1 MVDQV
6 VQPLLDLRD
15 IRALRAASWVTPPDL
30 VADPPW
36 PGQTLNA
43 LAHPKFWNDGPWL
56 QTLNEIDPGNLQ
68 LHRKAFEY
76 AQTAVGLKAL
86 GAIDPTAQVLGI
98 GAGHDLLLYWLANR
112 VSRVVATDLY
122 AGNDLQWAG
131 AEADPLMLTD
141 PSRFART
148 PYRREALE
156 VQSMDARHLRFDDG
170 VFDVAYSLSSIE
182 HFGGSEDVQQAMRE
196 IHRVIRPGGI
206 ACIATELVL
215 NGVGQPE
222 TFTFDQLEQ
231 DILRSTG
238 LRLVQPIDFD
248 ISLYDFLSPV
258 RLDRG
263 EGTRLPHLIVRYHRS
278 IFTSI
283 ILFFRK
289 PN

>member
-1 MVDQV
+1 M
-6 VQPLLDLRD
+6 
-15 IRALRAASWVTPPDL
+15 A
-30 VADPPW
+30 W
-36 PGQTLNA
+36 PNAHA

-56 QTLNEIDPGNLQ
+56 QTLNEINPGNLQ

-170 VFDVAYSLSSIE
+170 VFDVAYSLS
-182 HFGGSEDVQQAMRE
+182 
-196 IHRVIRPGGI
+196 
-206 ACIATELVL
+206 
-215 NGVGQPE
+215 
-222 TFTFDQLEQ
+222 
-231 DILRSTG
+231 
-238 LRLVQPIDFD
+238 
-248 ISLYDFLSPV
+248 
-258 RLDRG
+258 
-263 EGTRLPHLIVRYHRS
+263 
-278 IFTSI
+278 
-283 ILFFRK
+283 
-289 PN
+289 